1 MNIQMMGTS
10 GICDDDSD
18 KRYRIIKEVKD
29 ITYTNVCLRLARL
42 NLFFAFIVRHQ
53 VEAAEAHRHRNVP

>member
-1 MNIQMMGTS
+1 MCFWPDGKNIQWKNFQEMGTS

-29 ITYTNVCLRLARL
+29 ITYTNV
-42 NLFFAFIVRHQ
+42 
-53 VEAAEAHRHRNVP
+53 